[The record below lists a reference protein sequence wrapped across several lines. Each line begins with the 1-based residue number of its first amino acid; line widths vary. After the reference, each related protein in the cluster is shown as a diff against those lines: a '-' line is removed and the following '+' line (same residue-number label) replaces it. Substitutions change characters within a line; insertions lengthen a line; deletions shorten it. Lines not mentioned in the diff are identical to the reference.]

1 MSFRELRNFTE
12 MMRVLGYHRRIS
24 VDNFREPNFELVAD
38 CLCTVCCRCRGDDLN
53 ARRGRLQ
60 QGLRCESD

>member
-38 CLCTVCCRCRGDDLN
+38 CLYFMTKKYERKR
-53 ARRGRLQ
+53 
-60 QGLRCESD
+60 S